1 MQGLLTTMFILGEL
15 LTKDAMNFAKDE
27 LSGPIVTG
35 NHDAGNFSGLVQG
48 KKKIVSDEEV
58 EEISQ
63 TLQNIKSVAIATQ
76 QELDVQ
82 SDNIDNLTGTVDRA
96 NQRVNEHIKR
106 IKTLT

>member
-1 MQGLLTTMFILGEL
+1 M
-15 LTKDAMNFAKDE
+15 
-27 LSGPIVTG
+27 
-35 NHDAGNFSGLVQG
+35 
-48 KKKIVSDEEV
+48 